1 MSPWHVVRTCGVA
14 CLLLACKNDLD
25 RVAAIDVPADGP
37 DRITT
42 QAEYL
47 YSDSGKVRNRMR
59 AGTILEYGGA
69 APRTE
74 LKDGVELTFF
84 GPDGREGSRLTAR
97 RGAIGPEEGRMTVD
111 EEVVF
116 VNARGE
122 RLETEHL
129 TWSQDSNRVRTDRPV
144 KITRAG
150 DIIYGEGLDANEDF
164 SRYTIRRITGSLYI
178 GQSDT
183 LAPNNSGD

>member
-1 MSPWHVVRTCGVA
+1 
-14 CLLLACKNDLD
+14 
-25 RVAAIDVPADGP
+25 
-37 DRITT
+37 
-42 QAEYL
+42 
-47 YSDSGKVRNRMR
+47 
-59 AGTILEYGGA
+59 
-69 APRTE
+69 
-74 LKDGVELTFF
+74 
-84 GPDGREGSRLTAR
+84 
-97 RGAIGPEEGRMTVD
+97 MTVD